1 MLQARLE
8 IENLEGLSISLGK
21 KLKRRNLGRT
31 QGISQT
37 SARKKRQLK
46 TRFIKK
52 KSLVCKPITKS
63 VNRTKKTTA
72 KKLPD
77 GLHHRRRE
85 TTKYRNHKCYKFYR
99 TNHANSN
106 NKNKCCNN
114 LTKGERTP
122 TKELAYRND
131 IIISKADKE
140 GAVAIMDIEYYV
152 KEAGQQLNNKE
163 AYKYFQHD
171 PTTQTYIRLS
181 NDTITRFKIDK
192 LITENIAKGLQLQQ
206 PETPNFTPDRKY
218 IKQETLDAQ

>member
-21 KLKRRNLGRT
+21 KLKRRNLGRI
-31 QGISQT
+31 QGINQT
-37 SARKKRQLK
+37 SARKRKQLK
-46 TRFIKK
+46 IRFIKK
-52 KSLVCKPITKS
+52 KSLVCKSITKS
-63 VNRTKKTTA
+63 VTRTRKTTA

-77 GLHHRRRE
+77 GLHHRGRE

-131 IIISKADKE
+131 IIITKADKE
-140 GAVAIMDIEYYV
+140 GAVVIMDIEYYV
-152 KEAGQQLNNKE
+152 KEARQQLNNKE

-171 PTTQTYIRLS
+171 PTTQTHIRLS